1 MTQGA
6 EEPPDESI
14 SWPRL
19 TRKRKVS
26 VSVILTCHNEEL
38 FIVQAVESVINQTA
52 SEAIKEIIIVNDGS
66 TDGSTEVIAALV
78 DREPRIHVLTTAGI
92 GPSSARNLAIRHA
105 TGDFV
110 AFLDGD
116 DFWAEDKLERQLTA
130 FDKGCKAALV
140 YGDLVDFSAPDL
152 SDAVPV
158 AVGRYRADQCDTL
171 PTYFLSDG
179 PIVPSSIVMRRETI
193 EDIGLFN
200 ETLRVGE
207 DTEFCMR
214 VAERWT
220 FQHVAGA
227 LVYKRRHGSNTTR
240 RLEALLPIAEHLTR
254 EWAIRRPELAH
265 LARRR
270 NARLYAK
277 AGNDCVARGEKKRG
291 AGLLLRA
298 IRHDPLSW
306 RVYVYIFLCALPKG
320 LEPQARRAAK
330 LLFYRAMRKKLC

>member
-1 MTQGA
+1 M
-6 EEPPDESI
+6 
-14 SWPRL
+14 
-19 TRKRKVS
+19 S

>member
-1 MTQGA
+1 M
-6 EEPPDESI
+6 
-14 SWPRL
+14 
-19 TRKRKVS
+19 S

-330 LLFYRAMRKKLC
+330 LLFYRAMRIKLR

>member
-1 MTQGA
+1 M
-6 EEPPDESI
+6 
-14 SWPRL
+14 
-19 TRKRKVS
+19 S

-298 IRHDPLSW
+298 IWHDPLSW

>member
-1 MTQGA
+1 M
-6 EEPPDESI
+6 
-14 SWPRL
+14 
-19 TRKRKVS
+19 S
-26 VSVILTCHNEEL
+26 VSVILTCHNEEH

-52 SEAIKEIIIVNDGS
+52 SSHVKEIIIVNDGS
-66 TDGSTEVIAALV
+66 TDRSREIIASLA
-78 DREPRIHVLTTAGI
+78 DREPRLHVLTTAGI
-92 GPSSARNLAIRHA
+92 GPSSARNLAIKHA

-110 AFLDGD
+110 AILDGD
-116 DFWAEDKLERQLTA
+116 DFWAEDKLERQLDV
-130 FDKGCKAALV
+130 FGNGCKAGLV

-152 SDAVPV
+152 SDALHV
-158 AVGRYRADQCDTL
+158 AVGRYRADQTDTL
-171 PTYFLSDG
+171 PKYFLLDG
-179 PIVPSSIVMRRETI
+179 PIVPSSIVMRREVV

-240 RLEALLPIAEHLTR
+240 RLDALLPAAEHLTR
-254 EWAIRRPELAH
+254 EWVRRRPELAH

-277 AGNDCVARGEKKRG
+277 AGNDCVAQGEKKRG
-291 AGLLLRA
+291 ACLLIRA
-298 IRHDPLSW
+298 MRHDPWSW
-306 RVYVYIFLCALPKG
+306 RVYIYIFLCALPRAM
-320 LEPQARRAAK
+320 EPQVRRAAK
-330 LLFYRAMRKKLC
+330 LLFYRAMRKRPC

>member
-1 MTQGA
+1 M
-6 EEPPDESI
+6 
-14 SWPRL
+14 
-19 TRKRKVS
+19 S
-26 VSVILTCHNEEL
+26 VSVILTCHNEER

-52 SEAIKEIIIVNDGS
+52 SGGIREIIIVNDGS
-66 TDGSTEVIAALV
+66 TDGSAEVIASLV
-78 DREPRIHVLTTAGI
+78 DREPRIHVLTTAGV
-92 GPSSARNLAIRHA
+92 GASSARNLAIRHA
-105 TGDFV
+105 TGDFI

-130 FDKGCKAALV
+130 FGNGCKAALV

-158 AVGRYRADQCDTL
+158 AVGRYRADQRDTL
-171 PTYFLSDG
+171 PTYFLLDG
-179 PIVPSSIVMRRETI
+179 PIVPSSIVMRRKI
-193 EDIGLFN
+193 VEDIGLSN
-200 ETLRVGE
+200 ETIRVGE

-240 RLEALLPIAEHLTR
+240 RLDALLPVAEHLTR
-254 EWAIRRPELAH
+254 EWVIRRPELAH

-277 AGNDCVARGEKKRG
+277 AGNDCVAQGEKKRG
-291 AGLLLRA
+291 ARLLIRAMLR
-298 IRHDPLSW
+298 DPLSW
-306 RVYVYIFLCALPKG
+306 RVYIYIFLCALPAG
-320 LEPQARRAAK
+320 MEPQVRRAAK
-330 LLFYRAMRKKLC
+330 LLFYHVMR

>member
-1 MTQGA
+1 M
-6 EEPPDESI
+6 
-14 SWPRL
+14 
-19 TRKRKVS
+19 S
-26 VSVILTCHNEEL
+26 VSVILTCHNEER

-52 SEAIKEIIIVNDGS
+52 SGGIREIIIVNDGS
-66 TDGSTEVIAALV
+66 TDGSTEVIASLV

-105 TGDFV
+105 TGDFI

-116 DFWAEDKLERQLTA
+116 DFWAEDKLERQLIA
-130 FDKGCKAALV
+130 FDNGCKAALV

-171 PTYFLSDG
+171 PTYFLRDG
-179 PIVPSSIVMRRETI
+179 PIVPSSIVMRREI
-193 EDIGLFN
+193 VEDIGLFN
-200 ETLRVGE
+200 ETFRVAE

-240 RLEALLPIAEHLTR
+240 RLDSLLPVAELLTR
-254 EWAIRRPELAH
+254 QWVIRRPELAH

-277 AGNDCVARGEKKRG
+277 AGNDCVAQGEKKRG
-291 AGLLLRA
+291 ARLLIRA
-298 IRHDPLSW
+298 ILRDPLSW
-306 RVYVYIFLCALPKG
+306 RVYVYIFLCALPTG
-320 LEPQARRAAK
+320 IEPRVRRATK
-330 LLFYRAMRKKLC
+330 LLFYRAMRKKIC

>member
-1 MTQGA
+1 M
-6 EEPPDESI
+6 
-14 SWPRL
+14 
-19 TRKRKVS
+19 S
-26 VSVILTCHNEEL
+26 VSVILTCHNEER

-52 SEAIKEIIIVNDGS
+52 SGGIREIIIVNDGS
-66 TDGSTEVIAALV
+66 TDGSTEVIASLV

-105 TGDFV
+105 TSDFI

-130 FDKGCKAALV
+130 FGNGCKAALV

-158 AVGRYRADQCDTL
+158 AVGRYRADQHDTL
-171 PTYFLSDG
+171 PTYFLLDG
-179 PIVPSSIVMRRETI
+179 PIVPSSIVMRREII

-200 ETLRVGE
+200 ETIRVGE

-240 RLEALLPIAEHLTR
+240 RLDALLPVAEHLTR
-254 EWAIRRPELAH
+254 EWVIRRPELAH

-277 AGNDCVARGEKKRG
+277 AGNDCVAQGEKKRG
-291 AGLLLRA
+291 ARLLIRA
-298 IRHDPLSW
+298 ILHDPLSW
-306 RVYVYIFLCALPKG
+306 RVYVYIFLCALPAG
-320 LEPQARRAAK
+320 MEPQVRRAAK
-330 LLFYRAMRKKLC
+330 LLFYRVMRKRLC

>member
-1 MTQGA
+1 M
-6 EEPPDESI
+6 
-14 SWPRL
+14 
-19 TRKRKVS
+19 S
-26 VSVILTCHNEEL
+26 VSVILTCHNEER

-52 SEAIKEIIIVNDGS
+52 SGGIREIIIVNDGS
-66 TDGSTEVIAALV
+66 TDGSAEVIASLV
-78 DREPRIHVLTTAGI
+78 DREPRIHVLTTAGA
-92 GPSSARNLAIRHA
+92 GASSARNLAIRHA
-105 TGDFV
+105 TGDFI

-130 FDKGCKAALV
+130 FGNGCKAALV

-158 AVGRYRADQCDTL
+158 AVGRYRADQRDTL
-171 PTYFLSDG
+171 PTYFLLDG
-179 PIVPSSIVMRRETI
+179 PIVPSSIVMRRKI
-193 EDIGLFN
+193 VEDIGLFN
-200 ETLRVGE
+200 ETIRVGE

-240 RLEALLPIAEHLTR
+240 RLDALLPVAEHLTR
-254 EWAIRRPELAH
+254 EWVIRRPELAH

-277 AGNDCVARGEKKRG
+277 AGNDCVAQGEKKRG
-291 AGLLLRA
+291 ARLLIRAMLR
-298 IRHDPLSW
+298 DPLSW
-306 RVYVYIFLCALPKG
+306 RVYIYIFLCALPAG
-320 LEPQARRAAK
+320 MEPQVRRAAK
-330 LLFYRAMRKKLC
+330 LLFYHVMR